1 MRHRMKGKRLGTDE
15 SHHKAILRGLAAQLF
30 EHGKIQTTQTRAK
43 ELRPFAE
50 KLITMAR
57 AGDIHSRRN
66 VLKDIHQKEIVHKLF
81 DEIAPRYSERPG
93 GYTRI
98 LKMVPRQGDAAP
110 MAQIELV

>member
-1 MRHRMKGKRLGTDE
+1 MRHNKKGKRLGTDE

-30 EHGKIQTTQTRAK
+30 IHGKIKTTETKAK

-50 KLITMAR
+50 KLITTAK
-57 AGDIHSRRN
+57 AGDVHARRII
-66 VLKDIHQKEIVHKLF
+66 LRDIEHREIVHKLF
-81 DEIAPRYSERPG
+81 AEIAPKYAERPG

-98 LKMVPRQGDAAP
+98 LKLGPRQGDAAP